1 MMISYKKHYKKGKN
15 KMLSTIKMILSTG
28 PSDRT

>member
-15 KMLSTIKMILSTG
+15 KILSTIKNDTQHWSE
-28 PSDRT
+28 

>member
-15 KMLSTIKMILSTG
+15 KMLSTIKNDTQHG